1 MRIILVFS
9 LSIYFYRYRIMDQY
23 KPSFK
28 RTNYITETVGHI
40 GGNFGY
46 EDFNKKFRE
55 WEIRRGFRDEN
66 TPITLRGM
74 SLRSSRTSTGKS
86 KKRPL

>member
-23 KPSFK
+23 KSSFK
-28 RTNYITETVGHI
+28 QVNYITDTVGHI
-40 GGNFGY
+40 RGSILH

-55 WEIRRGFRDEN
+55 WEIRRGFRSEDD
-66 TPITLRGM
+66 TVPTLRGI
-74 SLRSSRTSTGKS
+74 SLRHS
-86 KKRPL
+86 KAKKKTL

>member
-1 MRIILVFS
+1 
-9 LSIYFYRYRIMDQY
+9 MDQY
-23 KPSFK
+23 KSSFK
-28 RTNYITETVGHI
+28 QVNYITETVGHI
-40 GGNFGY
+40 RGSILH
-46 EDFNKKFRE
+46 EDFNRKFRE

-66 TPITLRGM
+66 TPTTLRGM

>member
-9 LSIYFYRYRIMDQY
+9 LSISFYLCRVMDQY
-23 KPSFK
+23 RSSFK
-28 RTNYITETVGHI
+28 QVNYITDTVGHS

-46 EDFNKKFRE
+46 EDFNRKFRE

-66 TPITLRGM
+66 TPTVLRGM

>member
-23 KPSFK
+23 KSSFK
-28 RTNYITETVGHI
+28 QVNYITDTVGHI
-40 GGNFGY
+40 RGSILH

-66 TPITLRGM
+66 TPTILRGM

>member
-1 MRIILVFS
+1 
-9 LSIYFYRYRIMDQY
+9 MDQY
-23 KPSFK
+23 RSSFK
-28 RTNYITETVGHI
+28 QVNYITETVGHI
-40 GGNFGY
+40 RGSILH
-46 EDFNKKFRE
+46 EDFNRKFRE

-66 TPITLRGM
+66 TPTTLRGM